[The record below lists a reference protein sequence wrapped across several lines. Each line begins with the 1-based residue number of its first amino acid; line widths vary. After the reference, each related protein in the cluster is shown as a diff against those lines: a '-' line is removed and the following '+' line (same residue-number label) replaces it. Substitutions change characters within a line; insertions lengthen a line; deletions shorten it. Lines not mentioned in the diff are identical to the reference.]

1 VPLKTGKL
9 DPATLRRLVL
19 DHLGTRRDDV
29 IVHARIGEDA
39 AAVAFGDEVCVLS
52 SDPITGAGANAG
64 WYAVHVAC
72 NDIAAMGARPVGVLA
87 TLIFPES
94 AEEADV
100 GRLMAD
106 IHRAA
111 VELGIEVLGGH
122 TEVAPSV
129 TAPIVSMTAVGRAPR
144 DRLVTSGGARP
155 GDTLLL
161 TKWAALEGTAILATD
176 LAAQLEGRIAPD
188 LLARARG
195 LSARLSVV
203 RDGVEA
209 AALGA
214 TALHD
219 PTEGGVLG
227 ALWELAE
234 ASGLGFEVDASAV
247 PILEETRQICAVFGA
262 DPLKLISSGAMLI
275 ACPSLSRMLAG
286 LAEHRIPATPIG
298 RVTARDRVVLR
309 DGRRLPAEP
318 VVRDELWR
326 ILEEHAP
333 ALTPR
338 PPLPQAEAG
347 ER

>member
-1 VPLKTGKL
+1 MALKTGKL

-19 DHLGTRRDDV
+19 DRLGVRREDV
-29 IVHARIGEDA
+29 VVHARLGEDA

-52 SDPITGAGANAG
+52 SDPITGAGASAG

-87 TLIFPES
+87 TLLFPES
-94 AEEADV
+94 ADEADV
-100 GRLMAD
+100 TRLVGD

-111 VELGIEVLGGH
+111 LELGVEVLGGH
-122 TEVAPSV
+122 TEVAPGLA
-129 TAPIVSMTAVGRAPR
+129 APIVSMTAVGRTRR

-155 GDTLLL
+155 GDTLIL
-161 TKWAALEGTAILATD
+161 TKAAALEGTAILATD
-176 LAAQLEGRIAPD
+176 LASRLAGRVPLD
-188 LLARARG
+188 VVARAQG
-195 LSARLSVV
+195 FTARLSVV
-203 RDGVEA
+203 PDGVLA
-209 AALGA
+209 AELGA

-234 ASGLGFEVDASAV
+234 ASGHGFEVDASAI
-247 PILEETRQICAVFGA
+247 PILPETRQICHVFGA

-275 ACPSLSRMLAG
+275 ACPDLQKMLVG

-298 RVTARDRVVLR
+298 RVTARERVVLR

-326 ILEEHAP
+326 VLEQLAAP
-333 ALTPR
+333 
-338 PPLPQAEAG
+338 
-347 ER
+347 

>member
-1 VPLKTGKL
+1 MKTGKL

-19 DHLGTRRDDV
+19 DQLGTQRDDV
-29 IVHARIGEDA
+29 VVHARLGEDA

-52 SDPITGAGANAG
+52 SDPITGAGSNAG
-64 WYAVHVAC
+64 WYAVQVSC

-87 TLIFPES
+87 TLIFPTS

-100 GRLMAD
+100 GRVMAD

-122 TEVAPSV
+122 TEVAPGV
-129 TAPIVSMTAVGRAPR
+129 TAPIISMTAVGRAPR

-176 LAAQLEGRIAPD
+176 LAEHLQGRVSAEVI
-188 LLARARG
+188 ARAQG
-195 LSARLSVV
+195 LTARLSVV
-203 RDGVEA
+203 RDGIQA
-209 AALGA
+209 AELGA

-219 PTEGGVLG
+219 PTEGGILG

-234 ASGLGFEVDASAV
+234 ASGYGFEVDASAV

-275 ACPSLSRMLAG
+275 ACPDLSRMLAG

-298 RVTARDRVVLR
+298 RVTTGDRVVLLG
-309 DGRRLPAEP
+309 GRRVPAEA

-326 ILEEHAP
+326 ILEAYG
-333 ALTPR
+333 
-338 PPLPQAEAG
+338 PPPEPEAVEG
-347 ER
+347 TQG